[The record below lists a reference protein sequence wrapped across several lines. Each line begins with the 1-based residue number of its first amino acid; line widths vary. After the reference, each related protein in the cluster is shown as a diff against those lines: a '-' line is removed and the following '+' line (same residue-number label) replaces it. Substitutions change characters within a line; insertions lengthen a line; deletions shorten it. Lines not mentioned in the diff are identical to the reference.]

1 MRKHNQIDFIV
12 KEQERVGRNGGIFM
26 GHSKEVN
33 HSAQI
38 NKVERAVN
46 GMKKEEKEEILANFE
61 VFKEFL
67 GNKVALG
74 KKMGLTEEQL
84 ALATQKVADYLSKH
98 ETPRNREEKLL
109 QELWRAGSD
118 DECHMLS
125 HMLVKLVRY

>member
-1 MRKHNQIDFIV
+1 MDHEKD
-12 KEQERVGRNGGIFM
+12 
-26 GHSKEVN
+26 VN

-46 GMKKEEKEEILANFE
+46 GMNQEEKEEILANFE

-84 ALATQKVADYLSKH
+84 ALATEKVAGYLAEH
-98 ETPRNREEKLL
+98 EAPRNREEKLL

-118 DECHMLS
+118 DERHMLS